1 MSMSREKNE
10 NAEKIPRLIDI
21 GNKALDTDVEYIDA
35 QLVADYYE
43 VTLETVM
50 SWINQG
56 QLSGKPVEGQDEE
69 YLVPKEEFEYLK
81 SKREKNMLDEAMQE
95 FLGEGFGD
103 DWEVEIKDY
112 WINKEDVNTTE

>member
-1 MSMSREKNE
+1 M
-10 NAEKIPRLIDI
+10 
-21 GNKALDTDVEYIDA
+21 EYIDA